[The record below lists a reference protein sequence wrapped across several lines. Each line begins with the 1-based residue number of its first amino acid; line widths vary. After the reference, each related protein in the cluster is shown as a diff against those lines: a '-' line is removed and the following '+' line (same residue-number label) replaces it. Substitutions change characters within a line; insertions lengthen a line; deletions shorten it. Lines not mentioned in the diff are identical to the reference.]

1 MESAVEQ
8 NGFVKENE
16 GVLPSSKAHLESVDI
31 LRALAII
38 SVFAFHSQE
47 VLLSSYYVKVVRD
60 TWFWFPHEG
69 GWKRIFW
76 SLSPSTFGWFG
87 VELFLLLS
95 GFLIHHNTLKKD
107 LPVNWMDF
115 LSKRFWR
122 IYPAYFLAILVF
134 GFAMGPF
141 SALDWVLHLLLIHNL
156 YEPTFFGINGSFWSL
171 ALEAQLYLVYPVLL
185 LMRGR
190 WGMGRTTLI
199 IAGLSLV
206 TLLVQ
211 QWVGPF
217 GSSFKVSIA
226 RLWITWALGAWIAEH
241 YSDGRLLF
249 KRHVL
254 WMVFLILIFPLVV
267 FSFIRPFLLR
277 YVLVLL
283 SALLLEY
290 VIWKWRVPPKL
301 KGMWK
306 TVYQMFLLVG
316 VSSYSFY
323 LFHQPFLPF
332 IYAWLPFEGIFGG
345 QLLECVFVFVFIAL
359 CSYGI
364 FVSIEL
370 PFIRIGQ
377 RLRRRSSTKLP

>member
-226 RLWITWALGAWIAEH
+226 RLWITETEGYVE
-241 YSDGRLLF
+241 DGL
-249 KRHVL
+249 
-254 WMVFLILIFPLVV
+254 PN
-267 FSFIRPFLLR
+267 
-277 YVLVLL
+277 VLVGGGFELQLL
-283 SALLLEY
+283 SLSSTFPTIHLRVVALRRNFRWA
-290 VIWKWRVPPKL
+290 V
-301 KGMWK
+301 
-306 TVYQMFLLVG
+306 VG
-316 VSSYSFY
+316 VRVRFCVHRAM
-323 LFHQPFLPF
+323 LIWHLCIHRTPFHSNRSTASPS
-332 IYAWLPFEGIFGG
+332 
-345 QLLECVFVFVFIAL
+345 LLYQTPLI
-359 CSYGI
+359 
-364 FVSIEL
+364 
-370 PFIRIGQ
+370 
-377 RLRRRSSTKLP
+377 